1 MRSRLARIY
10 DVVRDHLGFNVDR
23 IAANMR
29 QKVYV
34 AGASVRN
41 CDGKCCL
48 GGTTVS
54 VDERDAILKRARTVA
69 KYMTSPARRDPS
81 RWFGKRLTRD
91 DDFTAGKATFTRV
104 SGGGCVFLRKDRLC
118 ALQVA
123 GEKELSGPYAIK
135 PSVCLLWPMAIDGGK
150 LQVGYGWLTR
160 RRECCAPVRDGGKRT
175 ILQVMGPDEKLIEQ
189 MSRKSNSRGGGPPR

>member
-1 MRSRLARIY
+1 MKSRLTRIY
-10 DVVRDHLGFNVDR
+10 EVVRDHLGFNVDR
-23 IAANMR
+23 IAANMTR
-29 QKVYV
+29 KVYV
-34 AGASVRN
+34 AGSSVRH

-54 VDERDAILKRARTVA
+54 VTERDAILAKARTVS

-123 GEKELSGPYAIK
+123 GEKELGGPYALK

-160 RRECCAPVRDGGKRT
+160 RRECCAPVREGRRT
-175 ILQVMGPDEKLIEQ
+175 ILQVIGPDEQLITQ
-189 MSRKSNSRGGGPPR
+189 MSRRKNSRGGGPPR